1 MYNLN
6 LLVDTL
12 LPLRLIEGIPT
23 IVPYGSYIGI
33 PAGEGGEGGSDPES
47 GRERRGTRLNN
58 RKPYQKIRISS

>member
-23 IVPYGSYIGI
+23 IVPYGTKEGAKYTNTLLFITCMIGI
-33 PAGEGGEGGSDPES
+33 HKGCLFLS
-47 GRERRGTRLNN
+47 L
-58 RKPYQKIRISS
+58 